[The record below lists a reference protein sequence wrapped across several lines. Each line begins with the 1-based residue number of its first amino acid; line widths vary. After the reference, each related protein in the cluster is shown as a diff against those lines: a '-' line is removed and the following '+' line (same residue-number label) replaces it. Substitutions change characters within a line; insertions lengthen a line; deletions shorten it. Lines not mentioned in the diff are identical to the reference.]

1 MFRERC
7 LDFDLLVLRQFW
19 LAPEPPVRVAMLS
32 LRSRK
37 PFDRGRRGWVPR
49 PVLIRAR
56 GQENCCCFRG
66 LNIRF

>member
-32 LRSRK
+32 LPSRK
-37 PFDRGRRGWVPR
+37 QFDRGRRGWVPDQSSSGR
-49 PVLIRAR
+49 EDKRIVAALGA
-56 GQENCCCFRG
+56 
-66 LNIRF
+66 